1 MAPRVFFVV
10 VGAAALIVAC
20 DKSGPSP
27 APAPSTMPDQSVPVT
42 SSPTSTIDAPAVM
55 AQAAPGTLEQRINMH
70 DACDGE
76 SFNAAVRPGTCS
88 RNSGMKF
95 DQFIKL
101 VMKFHSVGAWNFAP
115 SNFTG
120 HAGEML
126 VAFNQ
131 GGETHTFTKVAEFG
145 DGSIAPPLNQ
155 VLGNP
160 PLAEAC
166 QDLEP
171 DDFVAPGATY
181 EEEEKLEAGET
192 AKFQC
197 CIHPWMRLEVQVS
210 H

>member
-1 MAPRVFFVV
+1 MAPRVLFIV
-10 VGAAALIVAC
+10 VGVAAFIVAC

-27 APAPSTMPDQSVPVT
+27 GPAPSTMPDQSVT
-42 SSPTSTIDAPAVM
+42 SSTPATADAPAVM
-55 AQAAPGTLEQRINMH
+55 AQSGVGRLEQRINMH
-70 DACDGE
+70 DACDAD
-76 SFNAAVRPGTCS
+76 SFNDAVGPGTCS
-88 RNSGMKF
+88 RNGGVKF
-95 DQFIKL
+95 DQFINL
-101 VMKFHSVGAWNFAP
+101 VMKFHSVGPWNFAP
-115 SNFTG
+115 NNLTG
-120 HAGEML
+120 HAGETL

-166 QDLEP
+166 EDLDP
-171 DDFVAPGATY
+171 DDFVAPGGTY

>member
-1 MAPRVFFVV
+1 MPEQSALTSSAPATLAP
-10 VGAAALIVAC
+10 AAA
-20 DKSGPSP
+20 PS
-27 APAPSTMPDQSVPVT
+27 
-42 SSPTSTIDAPAVM
+42 
-55 AQAAPGTLEQRINMH
+55 APGTLEQRINMN
-70 DACDGE
+70 DACDGAT
-76 SFNAAVRPGTCS
+76 FTAAIGDGTCS
-88 RNSGMKF
+88 RKGGVKF
-95 DQFIKL
+95 DQFINL
-101 VMKFHSVGAWNFAP
+101 VMKFHSVGPWNFAP
-115 SNFTG
+115 NNLRA
-120 HAGEML
+120 HAGETL
-126 VAFNQ
+126 IAFNQ

-160 PLAEAC
+160 PLAEAFG
-166 QDLEP
+166 DLEP

>member
-1 MAPRVFFVV
+1 MAPRVLFLV
-10 VGAAALIVAC
+10 VGVAALIVAC

-27 APAPSTMPDQSVPVT
+27 APAPSTMPDQSVT
-42 SSPTSTIDAPAVM
+42 SSAPATADAPAVM
-55 AQAAPGTLEQRINMH
+55 AQSGVGRLEQRINMH
-70 DACDGE
+70 DACDAD
-76 SFNAAVRPGTCS
+76 SFNDAVGPGTCS
-88 RNSGMKF
+88 RNGGVKF
-95 DQFIKL
+95 DQFINL
-101 VMKFHSVGAWNFAP
+101 VMKFHSVGPWNFAP
-115 SNFTG
+115 NNLTG
-120 HAGEML
+120 HAGETL

-166 QDLEP
+166 EDLDP
-171 DDFVAPGATY
+171 DDLVAPGGTY

>member
-1 MAPRVFFVV
+1 MAPRVLFIV
-10 VGAAALIVAC
+10 VGVAAFVVAC

-27 APAPSTMPDQSVPVT
+27 GPAPSTMPDQSVT
-42 SSPTSTIDAPAVM
+42 SSAPATADAPAVM
-55 AQAAPGTLEQRINMH
+55 AQSGVGRLEQRINMH
-70 DACDGE
+70 DACDAD
-76 SFNAAVRPGTCS
+76 SFNEAVRPGTCS
-88 RNSGMKF
+88 RNGGVKF
-95 DQFIKL
+95 DQFINL
-101 VMKFHSVGAWNFAP
+101 VMKFHSVGPWNFAP
-115 SNFTG
+115 NNLTG
-120 HAGEML
+120 HAGETL

-166 QDLEP
+166 EDLDP
-171 DDFVAPGATY
+171 DDFVAPGGTY

>member
-1 MAPRVFFVV
+1 MAPRVLFVV

-27 APAPSTMPDQSVPVT
+27 ATAPSAMPDQSSLMPQ
-42 SSPTSTIDAPAVM
+42 SSPAAGAAA
-55 AQAAPGTLEQRINMH
+55 AQSGGGKLEQTINMH
-70 DACDGE
+70 DACDGTT
-76 SFNAAVRPGTCS
+76 FNAAIGAGTCN
-88 RNSGMKF
+88 RNGGVKF
-95 DQFIKL
+95 DQFISM
-101 VMKFHSVGAWNFAP
+101 VMKFHSVGPWNFAP
-115 SNFTG
+115 NNLTA
-120 HAGEML
+120 HDGETL
-126 VAFNQ
+126 FAFNQ

-160 PLAEAC
+160 ALAQECANL
-166 QDLEP
+166 DP

-181 EEEEKLEAGET
+181 EEEEKLEAGHT

>member
-1 MAPRVFFVV
+1 MSPRVFFVV

-27 APAPSTMPDQSVPVT
+27 APAPSTMPDPAATTAQTAAAPV
-42 SSPTSTIDAPAVM
+42 APAA
-55 AQAAPGTLEQRINMH
+55 AQPAGGQLEQRVNMH

-76 SFNAAVRPGTCS
+76 TFNAAVQPGTCN
-88 RNSGMKF
+88 RNGGMKF
-95 DQFIKL
+95 NQFIAM
-101 VMKFHSVGAWNFAP
+101 VMKFHSVGAWDFAP
-115 SNFTG
+115 NNLAG
-120 HAGEML
+120 HAGETL

-131 GGETHTFTKVAEFG
+131 GGETHTFTKVEEFG

-160 PLAEAC
+160 PLAAECQALEA
-166 QDLEP
+166 
-171 DDFVAPGATY
+171 DDFVPPGATY
-181 EEEEKLEAGET
+181 EEEDKLEAGTT

-197 CIHPWMRLEVQVS
+197 CIHPWMRLEVHVS